1 MKPLYTKRRLVDCSK
16 KNLFK
21 KNTMIYNIY
30 KPTGWTSFDVVKK
43 IRFITKEKKV
53 GHGGTLDPFA
63 EGVLIVATGKDTK
76 QLTEVSGTDKS
87 YIATIKLGEITNTL
101 DTEGI
106 ITEKKEIPYLNDD
119 IIVKVLNSFIGKTQ
133 QIPPMFSAKKIGGKK
148 LYELARKN
156 IEVKREPVFINVRQI
171 KLLSYITEYIS
182 ISVTVS
188 KGTYI
193 RVLGK
198 DIAEKL
204 GTVGYLKS
212 LKRIKVGS
220 FSITDSKT
228 LSEFEKK
235 WKLSKA

>member
-1 MKPLYTKRRLVDCSK
+1 MILNINKP
-16 KNLFK
+16 
-21 KNTMIYNIY
+21 I
-30 KPTGWTSFDVVKK
+30 GWTSFDVVKK

-63 EGVLIVATGKDTK
+63 EGVLVIATGKDTK
-76 QLTEVSGTDKS
+76 QLTKITGTDKS

-106 ITEKKEIPYLNDD
+106 IIEKKEIPSINDD
-119 IIVKVLNSFIGKTQ
+119 KIIKVLNTFLGETR
-133 QIPPMFSAKKIGGKK
+133 QIPPMFSAKKIGGKR

-156 IEVKREPVFINVRQI
+156 IEVKRESVLVDIKQI
-171 KLLSYITEYIS
+171 ALLDYSTEKIS
-182 ISVTVS
+182 FSVTSS

-220 FSITDSKT
+220 FTITDSKS
-228 LSEFEKK
+228 LNEFEEK
-235 WKLSKA
+235 WKLSQG

>member
-1 MKPLYTKRRLVDCSK
+1 MILNINKP
-16 KNLFK
+16 
-21 KNTMIYNIY
+21 I
-30 KPTGWTSFDVVKK
+30 GWTSFDVVKK

-63 EGVLIVATGKDTK
+63 EGVLVIATGKDTK
-76 QLTEVSGTDKS
+76 QLTEITGTDKS
-87 YIATIKLGEITNTL
+87 YIATIKLGQITNTL
-101 DTEGI
+101 DTEGVI
-106 ITEKKEIPYLNDD
+106 IEKKEIPALNDD
-119 IIVKVLNSFIGKTQ
+119 KIVKVLNTFLGETR
-133 QIPPMFSAKKIGGKK
+133 QIPPMFSAKKIGGKR

-156 IEVKREPVFINVRQI
+156 IEVKRESVLVNI
-171 KLLSYITEYIS
+171 KEITLLDYNTEKIS
-182 ISVTVS
+182 FSVTSS

-220 FSITDSKT
+220 FTITDSKS
-228 LSEFEKK
+228 LNEFEEK
-235 WKLSKA
+235 WKLSQG